1 MGKLLNGEFIR
12 NNMHRYD
19 LGTIRGVITASTGH
33 SSVFVFMDG
42 RDLLIITTESRCN
55 QSSI

>member
-19 LGTIRGVITASTGH
+19 QGTIRGVITALTGD
-33 SSVFVFMDG
+33 SSVFVFMD
-42 RDLLIITTESRCN
+42 
-55 QSSI
+55 